1 MVGRV
6 RTKTV
11 KKASRVIIEKY
22 YTKLT
27 HDFHTNKR
35 ICEEVAIVPSKKM
48 RNRIA
53 GFITHLMKRI
63 ERGPVR
69 GISIKLQ
76 EEERERRDNYM
87 PEISYL
93 DAQNHQTI
101 STDQETKDMIEY
113 LGLGLNLEVK
123 GPVPTGAGLMPPI
136 SGTENPSLGRG
147 EARRISSLITDNFR
161 ADVVARR
168 YRLDRLRPS
177 DWLLVYNYRVGS
189 WLFTVGRYAFAL
201 LCVIFLIAV
210 DDFVRVGGGKFTRQ
224 KLRVT
229 HNELIRLGIVGK
241 FFCAIALLIF
251 FLLLRVRSLFLLRM
265 YVHRKEPNRICAT
278 IAKGVFSK
286 KLVELD
292 RSKVRVVPAWLSLS
306 DTPIVSGLGSIRAAF
321 NRLLRFLWYADIQ
334 FGEHGAR
341 TIYSE
346 GFRTNALRNWAL
358 NERDV
363 VPKREL
369 KHFDTNLEGA
379 DAQWRRNLRWWQ
391 RIFHLF

>member
-1 MVGRV
+1 VMIIIRCFSIVSSSGSF
-6 RTKTV
+6 
-11 KKASRVIIEKY
+11 ASC
-22 YTKLT
+22 
-27 HDFHTNKR
+27 FQ
-35 ICEEVAIVPSKKM
+35 CS
-48 RNRIA
+48 
-53 GFITHLMKRI
+53 
-63 ERGPVR
+63 
-69 GISIKLQ
+69 
-76 EEERERRDNYM
+76 
-87 PEISYL
+87 
-93 DAQNHQTI
+93 TI
-101 STDQETKDMIEY
+101 SSRRFFCHQRRAKVSTPCPPPPDPSAEFR
-113 LGLGLNLEVK
+113 V
-123 GPVPTGAGLMPPI
+123 VPTSSVIPPI

-210 DDFVRVGGGKFTRQ
+210 DDFVRVGSGKFTLQ

-286 KLVELD
+286 K
-292 RSKVRVVPAWLSLS
+292 
-306 DTPIVSGLGSIRAAF
+306 
-321 NRLLRFLWYADIQ
+321 
-334 FGEHGAR
+334 
-341 TIYSE
+341 
-346 GFRTNALRNWAL
+346 
-358 NERDV
+358 
-363 VPKREL
+363 
-369 KHFDTNLEGA
+369 
-379 DAQWRRNLRWWQ
+379 
-391 RIFHLF
+391 